1 MLRIKGL
8 TKRYRTGDLAL
19 KGIDIDVPDGQVMA
33 LIGPSG
39 AGKSTVIRCINRLVE
54 PTSGSIALNDV
65 DIVKLGS
72 AELRRVRR
80 RMGMI
85 FQEYALVE
93 RLSVMENVLT
103 GRLGYVGF
111 WQSWLRRFPQSD
123 IDEAFRLL
131 ERVGLDHMA
140 DKRADELS
148 GGQRQRV
155 GICRALIQNP
165 ELLLVDEPT
174 ASLDPKTSRQ
184 IMRLITE
191 LCGERKL
198 SAIINIHDV
207 MLAQMF
213 AERIVGLRLGEIV
226 YDGPPDKL
234 TPAVLTSIYGEEDWS
249 ATIRKVDEQAG
260 EADEDNVVPFR
271 TAAPGSQPIGG
282 NDVIARAPC
291 FAHSRASRTPR
302 LLSAGAGSLLPRGR
316 AEKGS
321 SVSVAATAPRQWKK
335 PPLIRSAWLRWALV
349 VGAVVYLALVF
360 QTTPVNW
367 TRVWEGLPRGAAFLK
382 AFFPPDFVS
391 RWDEI
396 AEGIAESLWMTVVST
411 VVGIALSIPVGIGA
425 AKNIAPAP
433 VYYFC
438 RAVLAVS
445 RSFQEIILAI
455 FFVKLFGFGP
465 FAGFV
470 TLSFATIGFYGK
482 LLAEDI
488 EDMDA
493 GQAEA
498 VRASGASW
506 LQWINYGVQPQVMP
520 RMIGL
525 GLYRFDINFRES
537 AVIGIVGGG
546 GIGATLNTAFDR
558 YEFDSAA
565 AIIIVI
571 IAIVML
577 CEYGSGYLRRWVQ

>member
-1 MLRIKGL
+1 M
-8 TKRYRTGDLAL
+8 
-19 KGIDIDVPDGQVMA
+19 
-33 LIGPSG
+33 
-39 AGKSTVIRCINRLVE
+39 
-54 PTSGSIALNDV
+54 
-65 DIVKLGS
+65 
-72 AELRRVRR
+72 
-80 RMGMI
+80 
-85 FQEYALVE
+85 
-93 RLSVMENVLT
+93 
-103 GRLGYVGF
+103 
-111 WQSWLRRFPQSD
+111 
-123 IDEAFRLL
+123 
-131 ERVGLDHMA
+131 
-140 DKRADELS
+140 
-148 GGQRQRV
+148 
-155 GICRALIQNP
+155 
-165 ELLLVDEPT
+165 
-174 ASLDPKTSRQ
+174 
-184 IMRLITE
+184 
-191 LCGERKL
+191 
-198 SAIINIHDV
+198 
-207 MLAQMF
+207 
-213 AERIVGLRLGEIV
+213 
-226 YDGPPDKL
+226 
-234 TPAVLTSIYGEEDWS
+234 
-249 ATIRKVDEQAG
+249 
-260 EADEDNVVPFR
+260 
-271 TAAPGSQPIGG
+271 
-282 NDVIARAPC
+282 
-291 FAHSRASRTPR
+291 
-302 LLSAGAGSLLPRGR
+302 
-316 AEKGS
+316 
-321 SVSVAATAPRQWKK
+321 SVAATAPRQWKK

-349 VGAVVYLALVF
+349 VAAVVYLALVF
-360 QTTPVNW
+360 QTTPINW
-367 TRVWEGLPRGAAFLK
+367 TRVWDGLPRGAAFLK

-396 AEGIAESLWMTVVST
+396 AEGIAETLWMTVVST

-571 IAIVML
+571 IAIVMV
-577 CEYGSGYLRRWVQ
+577 CEYGSGYLRRWMQ